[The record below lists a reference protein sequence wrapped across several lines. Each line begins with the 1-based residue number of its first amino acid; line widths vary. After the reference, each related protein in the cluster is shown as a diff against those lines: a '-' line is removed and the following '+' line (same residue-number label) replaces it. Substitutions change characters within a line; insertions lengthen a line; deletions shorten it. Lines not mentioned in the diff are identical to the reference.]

1 MVDVAILDDY
11 QQVALTSA
19 DWSPVAGRADLAVF
33 TDHIADETA
42 LTRRLAPIVDEAA
55 LVDALRQGGIG
66 GAALDVF
73 DVEPLPAGHPLRTM
87 PNTVLTPHIGYVSR
101 ETYAVFY
108 GEAVQNIA
116 AWLDGSPIRI
126 LA

>member
-1 MVDVAILDDY
+1 VN
-11 QQVALTSA
+11 TSR
-19 DWSPVAGRADLAVF
+19 G
-33 TDHIADETA
+33 
-42 LTRRLAPIVDEAA
+42 PIVDEAA
-55 LVDALRQGGIG
+55 LVDALRQGRIG

-73 DVEPLPAGHPLRTM
+73 DVEPLPAGHPLRKT

-108 GEAVQNIA
+108 GEAVQDIA
-116 AWLDGSPIRI
+116 GWLDGSPVRI

>member
-1 MVDVAILDDY
+1 MAQCTVGREL
-11 QQVALTSA
+11 
-19 DWSPVAGRADLAVF
+19 AGSTLGLLGLGR
-33 TDHIADETA
+33 
-42 LTRRLAPIVDEAA
+42 IV
-55 LVDALRQGGIG
+55 

-73 DVEPLPAGHPLRTM
+73 DIEPLPAGHPLRTM

-108 GEAVQNIA
+108 GEAVQDIA
-116 AWLDGSPIRI
+116 AWLDGRPVRI